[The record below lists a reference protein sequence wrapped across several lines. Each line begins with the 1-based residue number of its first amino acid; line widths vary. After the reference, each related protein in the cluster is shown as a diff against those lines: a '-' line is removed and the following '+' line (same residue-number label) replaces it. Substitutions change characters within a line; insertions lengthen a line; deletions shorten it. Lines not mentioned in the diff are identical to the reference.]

1 MAHLTEKPL
10 ERSVQ
15 IKNLK
20 GIHARAAAKIVKVA
34 EQFNATITLSYNG
47 TTVSALSIMGL
58 MLLSARMGVRVTLCA
73 QGPQAT
79 QALDALTILIE
90 QKFDEE

>member
-1 MAHLTEKPL
+1 M
-10 ERSVQ
+10 ERQVQ

-34 EQFNATITLSYNG
+34 EQFNATVTLSYNG
-47 TTVSALSIMGL
+47 ATVSALSIMGL
-58 MLLSARMGVRVTLCA
+58 MLLSARLGVHVTLSA
-73 QGPQAT
+73 QGPQAS
-79 QALDALTILIE
+79 QALDALTTLIE